1 MASQLSDYYKSLVIV
16 WKNNFTSIEIKSSTF
31 WINQWNI
38 SSSLK
43 EKTFEVSLMQV
54 IELIICCGLFFI
66 ILIWALSELCGRKPC
81 SRKISNSETIGVY
94 EDFKSINKT
103 VGLNFEEDTNQ
114 TKEVSRTTGG
124 SFLNGKTQKWFADNR
139 VLDATLLMFLF
150 THFVF
155 AFGMESILIK
165 FLGSIDQIFS
175 GDNKHKSFN
184 NSSIYSIFC
193 GLTIVG
199 RFLSITFSKSYS
211 STAIVAICLATN
223 VITTAVASAYYDKS
237 ENLALFCIAV
247 LGAFLGPL
255 LPAGL
260 SWSNTHLCYC
270 RKSLGLAFTCAGLGC
285 ASFSWIVGITLSR
298 LNEMYVMFFIT
309 GACSLCCV
317 AYIPLLVKLK
327 KVNGTCVLP
336 TVTYV

>member
-1 MASQLSDYYKSLVIV
+1 MASQLTDYYKSLVIA
-16 WKNNFTSIEIKSSTF
+16 WKNNFTTIEIKNSTF

-38 SSSLK
+38 SSPLK
-43 EKTFEVSLMQV
+43 EKTFEASLMQV
-54 IELIICCGLFFI
+54 IELIICSCLSFI
-66 ILIWALSELCGRKPC
+66 TLIWSLSELCGRKPC
-81 SRKISNSETIGVY
+81 KRKTSNSETMGAC
-94 EDFKSINKT
+94 EDFKSLNKV

-114 TKEVSRTTGG
+114 TKEVPKITGG
-124 SFLNGKTQKWFADNR
+124 SFLNVKSQKWFANNR
-139 VLDATLLMFLF
+139 VLDVTLLMFLF

-175 GDNKHKSFN
+175 GDNRHKSFN

-193 GLTIVG
+193 GLMIVG

-211 STAIVAICLATN
+211 STAIVAICLTTN

-260 SWSNTHLCYC
+260 SWSNTHLRYYP
-270 RKSLGLAFTCAGLGC
+270 KSLGLAFTCAGLGC
-285 ASFSWIVGITLSR
+285 ASFSWIVGLTLSK

-309 GACSLCCV
+309 GACSLCCI
-317 AYIPLLVKLK
+317 AYIPLLVKVK
-327 KVNGTCVLP
+327 KVNGTCMLP